1 MKLFIN
7 IIIFWI
13 LITYSI
19 SMGDPFAIV
28 LCLIGFLIMMV
39 FIEELDEDSNS

>member
-7 IIIFWI
+7 IIVFWI

-19 SMGDPFAIV
+19 SMGDLFGIV
-28 LCLIGFLIMMV
+28 LCLIGFLIMMK
-39 FIEELDEDSNS
+39 FIEELDKDSNS